1 MAFFGNYFA
10 GGGGCDYPAAADVRS
25 GVAYG
30 FGAYAGTLAVP
41 AEPYPVPGEHSPADV
56 VRQLLVDLGLCS
68 DPGAGFAWPAYAS
81 AEPPAPDEAVTVY
94 DTAGTSFGRSM
105 ATGARSENPGVQ
117 VRVRARDHRTGW
129 AKARQIA
136 RLLDTGTLWRAVTV
150 GTAAYCVQ
158 DFGRTSDVLAL
169 GKEVP
174 NSKRSL
180 FTVNGTL
187 CYRPL

>member
-1 MAFFGNYFA
+1 M
-10 GGGGCDYPAAADVRS
+10 
-25 GVAYG
+25 
-30 FGAYAGTLAVP
+30 
-41 AEPYPVPGEHSPADV
+41 AEPSEYSPADV
-56 VRQLLVDLGLCS
+56 VAQLLVDLGLCS
-68 DPGAGFAWPAYAS
+68 GPGGVGEWPVFVAG
-81 AEPPAPDEAVTVY
+81 EPSSPDEAVTVY
-94 DTAGTSFGRSM
+94 DTAGTAFGRSM

-136 RLLDTGTLWRAVTV
+136 RSLDEDALWRAVTV
-150 GTAAYCVQ
+150 GAAAYCVQ